1 LPLIGSDW
9 HSPISSDLDL
19 VSIAGQAHGAGAQHG
34 AVSALSSAQ
43 LPNMGCLSARYDAV
57 QCLSASGVMSF
68 LGALETPRE
77 LQEFAS
83 QVSATDCHGLPLIAS
98 DWHSTSLPRR

>member
-1 LPLIGSDW
+1 
-9 HSPISSDLDL
+9 
-19 VSIAGQAHGAGAQHG
+19 
-34 AVSALSSAQ
+34 
-43 LPNMGCLSARYDAV
+43 MGCLSARYDAV

-83 QVSATDCHGLPLIAS
+83 QVSATDCLGLAWIGS
-98 DWHSTSLPRR
+98 DRL

>member
-1 LPLIGSDW
+1 
-9 HSPISSDLDL
+9 
-19 VSIAGQAHGAGAQHG
+19 
-34 AVSALSSAQ
+34 
-43 LPNMGCLSARYDAV
+43 MGCLSARYDAV

-83 QVSATDCHGLPLIAS
+83 QVSATDCHGLPLIGT
-98 DWHSTSLPRR
+98 DWL

>member
-1 LPLIGSDW
+1 LALTGSDW
-9 HSPISSDLDL
+9 HSPISSDLDI
-19 VSIAGQAHGAGAQHG
+19 VSFAGQAPGAGAQHG
-34 AVSALSSAQ
+34 AASALSSTQ

-83 QVSATDCHGLPLIAS
+83 QVSATDCLGLARIGS
-98 DWHSTSLPRR
+98 DRL

>member
-1 LPLIGSDW
+1 
-9 HSPISSDLDL
+9 
-19 VSIAGQAHGAGAQHG
+19 
-34 AVSALSSAQ
+34 
-43 LPNMGCLSARYDAV
+43 MGCLSARYDAV

-83 QVSATDCHGLPLIAS
+83 QVSATDWL
-98 DWHSTSLPRR
+98 

>member
-1 LPLIGSDW
+1 
-9 HSPISSDLDL
+9 
-19 VSIAGQAHGAGAQHG
+19 
-34 AVSALSSAQ
+34 
-43 LPNMGCLSARYDAV
+43 MGCLSARYDAV

-98 DWHSTSLPRR
+98 DWL